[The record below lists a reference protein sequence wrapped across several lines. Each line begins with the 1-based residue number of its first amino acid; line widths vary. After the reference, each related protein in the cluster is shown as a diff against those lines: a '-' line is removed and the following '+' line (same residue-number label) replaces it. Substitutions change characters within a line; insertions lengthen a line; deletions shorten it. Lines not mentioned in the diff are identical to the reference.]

1 MVDMSKFIFLPMKEE
16 KIHKISKFFYPVGK
30 KLSKPFSS
38 LKLDLKRAGIEYSL
52 EEFLSMVFFSAI
64 FSFFIFFIP
73 VTLIGSIERTIYE
86 VLPISLIGGTM
97 FSLVSF
103 MFSISSVKI
112 AVSRKRKLLEKDL
125 FFAIKYIYI
134 KVKSGISLYDAMV
147 GVAHGDFG
155 EVSKEFKKTIKDISG
170 GIDEIKAM
178 ENMGLRSTSDYFR
191 KVIWQITNNLRSGAN
206 ITDILDSISESL
218 MQEHR
223 LLVKKY
229 GAELNPTIL
238 MYMMFTVVIPSLAI
252 TVILVMSAFSGI
264 EIPIYLFYTIPIFL
278 FILQIFFISIIKN
291 KRPLMVI
298 T

>member
-1 MVDMSKFIFLPMKEE
+1 MSKLIFLPIKEE
-16 KIHKISKFFYPVGK
+16 KIFNTSKFLYPVGAR
-30 KLSKPFSS
+30 LSKLFIN
-38 LKLDLKRAGIEYSL
+38 LKSDLKRLDIKYSI
-52 EEFLSMVFFSAI
+52 EEFLSMVILSSI
-64 FSFFIFFIP
+64 ISFFAFFIP
-73 VTLIGSIERTIYE
+73 ITLVGLNVSTLYETLRVSLFGATIFA
-86 VLPISLIGGTM
+86 VA
-97 FSLVSF
+97 SF
-103 MFSISSVKI
+103 MFSISSVKMG
-112 AVSRKRKLLEKDL
+112 VSKKRKLLEKDL

-134 KVKSGISLYDAMV
+134 KVKSGVSLYDSMV

-155 EVSKEFKKTIKDISG
+155 EVSKEFKKTIKEISG
-170 GIDEIKAM
+170 GIDEVKAL

-206 ITDILDSISESL
+206 ITDILESISDSL
-218 MQEHR
+218 MNEHM

-252 TVILVMSAFSGI
+252 TLILVMSSFSGI
-264 EIPIYLFYTIPIFL
+264 QVPIYTFYLIPILL

-298 T
+298 S